1 MICITHRRGKWIQTP
16 GSACDASAAKAKIA
30 GFGCMHAAVDYLP
43 CRLWP
48 QLAQSEISKPNP
60 CRARNRTDRFRWTRS
75 IFICWAMTAF
85 GREADQPMAGA
96 FVVRSFPTG
105 NSLEMPDPSVP

>member
-1 MICITHRRGKWIQTP
+1 ML
-16 GSACDASAAKAKIA
+16 ALLKAKIA

-48 QLAQSEISKPNP
+48 QQAQSEISKPNP
-60 CRARNRTDRFRWTRS
+60 CRARNRTDRFRWNGQFS
-75 IFICWAMTAF
+75 FWAMTAF

-105 NSLEMPDPSVP
+105 ISLEMPDPSVPQQNHAE